1 MSVTEDMRKV
11 LQDFLAPEL
20 RSISV
25 RMEALEKQ
33 RLEDKADLLKQ
44 RAEDK
49 AELLTQRAE
58 DKVDILRAIAD
69 STVSMQK
76 RFELV
81 IDYTKVLQSCEMFVQ
96 TVLPIEDAAHF
107 ATVKASL
114 EPLFSPGKVAGYLKQ
129 VQRAKLRV
137 HRCLKDSSG
146 ADYWA
151 PVTERSLPG
160 AG

>member
-81 IDYTKVLQSCEMFVQ
+81 IDYTKVLQRIDR
-96 TVLPIEDAAHF
+96 IEESQAAKEH
-107 ATVKASL
+107 
-114 EPLFSPGKVAGYLKQ
+114 
-129 VQRAKLRV
+129 
-137 HRCLKDSSG
+137 
-146 ADYWA
+146 
-151 PVTERSLPG
+151 
-160 AG
+160 